1 MTSRSSSTRG
11 VANGI
16 YAGLRGGRRRRP
28 HPSRLTVFSESLAHD
43 VRTPL
48 TVIQEYAS
56 LMSEGLVGDLTDEQ
70 RRILDVIADR
80 ASDLN
85 RAIDNAIDASKL
97 GTRDDRVWDRLCR
110 TANVLSRIRPQL
122 FRKATVH
129 KVDLH
134 FEPNTDLPEIHCDAD
149 SVARAIA
156 NIVSGVLNLAAESGR
171 ITISQD
177 VDWDLKEVGI
187 RLCIDGPS
195 SAATLELLGEL
206 ARCAAAQKETDEMIR
221 SRELALAAQLI
232 ACNLGRVAATDDATG
247 ATLWIGF
254 PLADSV
260 EVLRRHLVR
269 AMRHHPDAQRVS
281 LFRASIRE
289 ADDEDLSRDVG
300 NILNSIIGRR
310 DLAVELD
317 GTRWLLSIVQR
328 RVGRESLCRRIE
340 RRRQKINRRRL
351 GRPMPEVSLQSYG
364 LWRLPEDQTRLLST
378 IGRWVEKGVPVE
390 SGSKQGP
397 A

>member
-11 VANGI
+11 VANGL

-97 GTRDDRVWDRLCR
+97 GTRVDRVWGRRCR
-110 TANVLSRIRPQL
+110 PADVLSRIRPQL

-156 NIVSGVLNLAAESGR
+156 NIVSGVLNISAESGR
-171 ITISQD
+171 VTILQD
-177 VDWDLKEVGI
+177 VDWELKEAGI
-187 RLCIDGPS
+187 RLCVDGPT
-195 SAATLELLGEL
+195 SAAALELFREL
-206 ARCAAAQKETDEMIR
+206 ARYAAARNDIDEMIR
-221 SRELALAAQLI
+221 SQELALAAQLI
-232 ACNLGRVAATDDATG
+232 ARNLGRVATTDDATG

-269 AMRHHPDAQRVS
+269 VMRRHPDARRVS
-281 LFRASIRE
+281 LFRASIRDS
-289 ADDEDLSRDVG
+289 ADEDISRDVG
-300 NILNSIIGRR
+300 NILNSIVGRR

-351 GRPMPEVSLQSYG
+351 GRPLPEISLQSYG
-364 LWRLPEDQTRLLST
+364 LWRLPEDQTRVLST
-378 IGRWVEKGVPVE
+378 IGRWIEKRVPVE